1 MKTIKTI
8 LLGLV
13 LLLGVKV
20 SAQEKPFTF
29 GVKAGANMSTV
40 TGDIE
45 DTKVRFGYN
54 VGVTVDY
61 AFTENWFILSGLEY
75 TTKGVNGKKV
85 LGMKPTLNAAYIQL
99 PIHAGYKLNVSPS
112 TKIVFHAGPYVALG
126 VNGKIK
132 IKNINFD
139 VLEDFLDEDEIEVI
153 EAINNSNINTFGNL
167 MNRFD
172 FGIGLGIGAEFGKI
186 NAGIG
191 YDFGLLNVA
200 KNIGGNDLTLRNGN
214 AYISVGYKF

>member
-29 GVKAGANMSTV
+29 GVKAGANMSTI
-40 TGDIE
+40 TGDTQN
-45 DTKVRFGYN
+45 TKVRFGYN

-85 LGMKPTLNAAYIQL
+85 QGIKPSINAAYIQL

-132 IKNINFD
+132 IE
-139 VLEDFLDEDEIEVI
+139 EDIKQN
-153 EAINNSNINTFGNL
+153 NNSKINTFGNL

-200 KNIGGNDLTLRNGN
+200 KNIEDNDLTLRNGN